1 MNYTYAIERTAAQ
14 TVFASS
20 GRERRLLRLAIEE
33 IAGNPMHKPDFSE
46 RDQSGRELFTRFFGP
61 YAVTYW
67 IDHAVAEVRI
77 AGVYRD

>member
-1 MNYTYAIERTAAQ
+1 MNFTYAFERTAAQ

-20 GRERRLLRLAIEE
+20 GRKRRLLRLAIKE
-33 IAGNPMHKPDFSE
+33 IARTPLHTPDFSE

-77 AGVYRD
+77 AGVFRD

>member
-1 MNYTYAIERTAAQ
+1 
-14 TVFASS
+14 
-20 GRERRLLRLAIEE
+20 LAIEE
-33 IAGNPMHKPDFSE
+33 IAGNPMHTPDFSE

-77 AGVYRD
+77 AGVFRD